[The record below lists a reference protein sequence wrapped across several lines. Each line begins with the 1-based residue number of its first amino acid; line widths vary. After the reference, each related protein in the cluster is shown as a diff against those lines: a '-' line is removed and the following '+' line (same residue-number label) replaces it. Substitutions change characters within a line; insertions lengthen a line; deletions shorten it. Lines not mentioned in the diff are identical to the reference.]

1 MRDTDLALDP
11 MPTERPV
18 LDIEQTISGPPEAVF
33 DAWLDPAHLKLWFCG
48 GDADVTTVEIDA
60 RVGGAYRIVMS
71 NHDRDWSHTG
81 IYREIDRPRKL
92 VFTWR
97 TPSTDEQETLV
108 TVTMTADAGKTRL
121 RLIHQHLPVATLE
134 GHREG
139 WCELFQQ
146 LDTLI
151 ATGRA

>member
-1 MRDTDLALDP
+1 MT
-11 MPTERPV
+11 TERPV
-18 LDIEQTISGPPEAVF
+18 LDIEQTISGSPEAVF
-33 DAWLDPAHLKLWFCG
+33 DAWLDPAQLKLWFCG
-48 GDADVTTVEIDA
+48 SDTDVTAVEIDA

-71 NHDRDWSHTG
+71 DHDRDWPHTG

-92 VFTWR
+92 VFTWC

-108 TVTMTADAGKTRL
+108 TVTLTPEAGKTRL
-121 RLIHQHLPVATLE
+121 RLIHQHLPAATLE

-146 LDTLI
+146 LDALI